1 MMQDNSF
8 DMPDLNEYNSEIN
21 DVRAALRKSTFPT
34 ANIDK
39 EWQLFASSHV
49 KDATKRPNHALWL
62 VSGIAIGVAATL
74 LCLLVLSPIF
84 KSKEAETFIVFS
96 SVEQSDKVEMTS
108 TYHANSNNNK
118 LFGDEKQQTK
128 TVAIA
133 QDIIDMRSAATPN
146 SVVEERTVRTPRGKA
161 MKIVLA
167 DGTEVLLNADS
178 RLSFP
183 TRFTGTSRSVRLEG
197 EAYFSVAKDAKHP
210 FSVTSGNIIT
220 TALGTEF
227 NVKAYNA
234 KEISVA
240 LLTGSVT
247 VSDTIV
253 KKKTLLKPGEG
264 VNAVNGKLIVAD
276 INPKTFTYW
285 KEGFFYFDN
294 VPLVDIL
301 TELGRWYNVT
311 IELKSRSLMS
321 YRLHFAADRNQSLSE
336 AIERLNKFT
345 YLHATFDGKKLII
358 DNASHTQE

>member
-1 MMQDNSF
+1 MIQDNSF
-8 DMPDLNEYNSEIN
+8 DMPDLNDYNNEIN
-21 DVRAALRKSTFPT
+21 DVRAALRKSMFPLP
-34 ANIDK
+34 NVDK
-39 EWQLFASSHV
+39 EWQQFASSHG
-49 KDATKRPNHALWL
+49 KDSTKQPNRSLWL
-62 VSGIAIGVAATL
+62 VGGFTIGVAATL

-84 KSKEAETFIVFS
+84 KSKETDSFIVFS
-96 SVEQSDKVEMTS
+96 SVEQNDKIEMTS
-108 TYHANSNNNK
+108 TYHTNSSKNK
-118 LFGDEKQQTK
+118 LFGDKKQQTK
-128 TVAIA
+128 TVTIA
-133 QDIIDMRSAATPN
+133 QDIIDMRAATT
-146 SVVEERTVRTPRGKA
+146 STGAVEERTVRTPRGKA
-161 MKIVLA
+161 LKIILS

-178 RLSFP
+178 RLFFP
-183 TRFTGTSRSVRLEG
+183 SHFTEASRTVRLEG
-197 EAYFSVAKDAKHP
+197 EAYFSVAKDTKRP
-210 FSVTSGNIIT
+210 FCVTSGNIIT

-227 NVKAYNA
+227 NVKAYNT
-234 KEISVA
+234 KDISVA

-253 KKKTLLKPGEG
+253 KRKTILKPGEG

-276 INPKTFTYW
+276 VNPKTFTYW

-311 IELKSRSLMS
+311 IELKSRPLMS